1 LAVIAGRPARGALLP
16 PQLRALTGTRSGA
29 LAIFVVRRILWMVPI
44 VFFVIV
50 ITFTLMHLAPGSP
63 WDKGGG
69 RQLSDT
75 VVNNL
80 NIRYG
85 LNKPV
90 FTPWFDFSTGHFI
103 PFRWDDQFKLYIWN
117 VAHFDFGLS
126 YQYQGK
132 TVSTLLLESWPYT
145 ATIGVLA
152 FLLIIPIGVGLG
164 VVAALRQNTRIDYIT
179 MGFATIAASFPNFVI
194 GALMVVAFSVLA
206 YRATGGNFY
215 LPAAGFAMDDSLIMP
230 VVTLALLPIA
240 YTARLTRASTL
251 ETIRQDFVRTAW
263 AKGLPE
269 RLVVVRHVLKNSLIP
284 VVTTLG
290 PTFAFLVTGSVIVET
305 VFAIPG
311 IGRAF
316 VVAIESRD
324 YPMILGTTILFSLV
338 VAIANL
344 VVDVLYV
351 FIDPRVRL
359 T

>member
-1 LAVIAGRPARGALLP
+1 MRGALLP
-16 PQLRALTGTRSGA
+16 PQLRALYSTRSGA
-29 LAIFVVRRILWMVPI
+29 LTIFIVRRILWMVPI
-44 VFFVIV
+44 LFFVIL

-63 WDKGGG
+63 WDKNGG

-75 VVNNL
+75 VVKNL

-85 LNKPV
+85 LDKPV
-90 FTPWFDFSTGHFI
+90 LT
-103 PFRWDDQFKLYIWN
+103 QFFLYVWN
-117 VAHFDFGLS
+117 VTHFDFGLS

-132 TVSTLLLESWPYT
+132 TVSDLLLESWPYT

-152 FLLIIPIGVGLG
+152 FLLIIPVGVGLG
-164 VVAALRQNTRIDYIT
+164 VLAALRQNTRVDYVT
-179 MGFATIAASFPNFVI
+179 MGFATVAASFPNFVI

-206 YRATGGNFY
+206 YKVTGGNFY
-215 LPAAGFAMDDSLIMP
+215 LPAAGFAVDDSLIMP

-316 VVAIESRD
+316 VTAIESRD
-324 YPMILGTTILFSLV
+324 YPMILGTTVLFSLV
-338 VAIANL
+338 VAVANL
-344 VVDVLYV
+344 VVDVAYV

>member
-1 LAVIAGRPARGALLP
+1 MAVTAGRPTRGALLP
-16 PQLRALTGTRSGA
+16 PQLRAITSSRSGA
-29 LAIFVVRRILWMVPI
+29 LAIFIARRILWMIPI
-44 VFFVIV
+44 LFFVIL

-63 WDKGGG
+63 WDKAGG

-75 VVNNL
+75 VVKNL

-85 LNKPV
+85 LDKPV
-90 FTPWFDFSTGHFI
+90 PQ
-103 PFRWDDQFKLYIWN
+103 QFLLYVWN
-117 VAHFDFGLS
+117 VMHFDFGLS

-145 ATIGVLA
+145 ATIGALA
-152 FLLIIPIGVGLG
+152 FILIIPVGVGLG
-164 VVAALRQNTRIDYIT
+164 VIAALRQNTRVDYIT

-194 GALMVVAFSVLA
+194 GVIMVVVFSVLA
-206 YRATGGNFY
+206 YRATGGNFF
-215 LPAAGFAMDDSLIMP
+215 LPAAGFGVDDSLVMP

-251 ETIRQDFVRTAW
+251 ETIRQDYVRTAW
-263 AKGLPE
+263 AKGLAE
-269 RLVVVRHVLKNSLIP
+269 RLVVLRHILKNSLIP

-316 VVAIESRD
+316 VTAIESRD
-324 YPMILGTTILFSLV
+324 YPMILRTTILFSVV
-338 VAIANL
+338 VAMANL
-344 VVDVLYV
+344 VVDVAYV

>member
-1 LAVIAGRPARGALLP
+1 MAVTTAGRPNRGALLP
-16 PQLRALTGTRSGA
+16 SRVASLTDTRAGS
-29 LAIFVVRRILWMVPI
+29 LAIFIVRRILWMIPV
-44 VFFVIV
+44 VFFVIL

-63 WDKGGG
+63 WDKNGG

-75 VVNNL
+75 VVKNL
-80 NIRYG
+80 DARYG

-90 FTPWFDFSTGHFI
+90 YE
-103 PFRWDDQFKLYIWN
+103 QFELYLWN
-117 VAHFDFGLS
+117 VVHFDFGLS

-132 TVSTLLLESWPYT
+132 TVTSLIAAGWPYT

-152 FLLIIPIGVGLG
+152 FLLIVPVGVGLG
-164 VVAALRQNTRIDYIT
+164 VLAALRQNTKVDYIT
-179 MGFATIAASFPNFVI
+179 MGFATFAASFPNFVI
-194 GALMVVAFSVLA
+194 GAIMVVAFSVLT
-206 YRATGGNFY
+206 YKATGGNFF
-215 LPAAGFAMDDSLIMP
+215 LPAAGWGLDDHLVLP
-230 VVTLALLPIA
+230 VITLALLPIA

-251 ETIRQDFVRTAW
+251 DTIRQDYVRTAW
-263 AKGLPE
+263 AKGLSE
-269 RLVVVRHVLKNSLIP
+269 RLVVIRHVLKNSLIP

-311 IGRAF
+311 IGRSF

-324 YPMILGTTILFSLV
+324 YPMILGTTILFSGIIAV
-338 VAIANL
+338 ANL
-344 VVDVLYV
+344 VVDVAYV